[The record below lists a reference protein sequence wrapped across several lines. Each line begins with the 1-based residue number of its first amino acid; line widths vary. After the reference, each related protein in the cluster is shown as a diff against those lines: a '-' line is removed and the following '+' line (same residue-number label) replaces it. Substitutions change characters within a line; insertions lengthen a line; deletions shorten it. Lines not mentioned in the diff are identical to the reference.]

1 MLISLSAEAGSE
13 NILCLC
19 IMCPLESHNVRC
31 VCAMCGVE
39 LEEALGHLCSWP
51 RAGRYAL
58 ESDAKE

>member
-1 MLISLSAEAGSE
+1 
-13 NILCLC
+13 
-19 IMCPLESHNVRC
+19 VR
-31 VCAMCGVE
+31 AMCGVE